1 MLESHRLV
9 SVCRRARRTR
19 RWFSVENYGNF
30 VEIYRNRWFEFYRNL
45 PCARLGAGFDK
56 GFVKDHI
63 AGDDSI
69 AFA

>member
-1 MLESHRLV
+1 MFESHRLV
-9 SVCRRARRTR
+9 SICRRARRMW
-19 RWFSVENYGNF
+19 RWPFIEIYENF
-30 VEIYRNRWFEFYRNL
+30 VEIYRNRSFEFYRNL
-45 PCARLGAGFDK
+45 PCVRLGAGFDK